1 MGVGGSNIFNKFAI
15 IFVKSKTRSN
25 LPYLGR
31 GIAFSSITYMRTNL
45 LFGILVA
52 LCAAAGL
59 TGCNSA
65 MQAYKKGVRH
75 FEAGEYNLALPQFE
89 KASKGSIDPARLNYY
104 TAESYRL
111 SNRFAEAAPFYQ
123 KAIEAKTTEPD
134 AHFNYAYALKSQ
146 GNYAGALEQMQQF
159 VAAAPRTTP
168 KPTLDKAKREIETL
182 KAIDIIAKNKSLI
195 TLKNMSHLN
204 SPGTEFAPVVR
215 GEELVFTASRKEHMY
230 KNNGLPMLGLYKTK
244 LNQNPDE
251 TGSAPAP
258 ELFSANIF
266 QGDVNEGT
274 PAFSK
279 DGKTMV
285 FARGNNGKRKGGL
298 DVDLYISRLGDGGA
312 WSQPLRLPISDSTA
326 WDGSPAFSGDGKTLY
341 FASNRAGGA
350 GGIDLYRTSIDASGR
365 FSRPVNMGRDINTPG
380 DEMFPY
386 VGPNA
391 KLYFASDGH
400 PGLGKLDVFV
410 ATRSGGVT
418 RVENMGQPINSPSDD
433 FGLIFTEPNKGF
445 MASNR
450 SGGKGDDDIY
460 FFQEGPAADT
470 TTVAQN
476 PPAPI
481 NKVVRYFIAGTVST
495 NETPIS
501 PLDSA
506 RVQILDDATGQPIA
520 EAVTG
525 RPGTFGRYPLQEG
538 KDYTLLAQRRGFLT
552 RREQFTMQGKSI
564 PQIFLTKPETDTT
577 FTVDLLLDRATLNKT
592 FVLEN
597 IYYDLDKYNIRSDAA
612 IELDKLVTILKDN
625 PTLKIELGSHTDA
638 RASDAYNLK
647 LSQNRAKS
655 AVEYIVS
662 KGIEAD
668 RLTYKGYGETQL
680 IVKNAKTEEE
690 HQRNRRT
697 EFKILE
703 L

>member
-1 MGVGGSNIFNKFAI
+1 
-15 IFVKSKTRSN
+15 
-25 LPYLGR
+25 
-31 GIAFSSITYMRTNL
+31 MRINTL
-45 LFGILVA
+45 SVLLVA
-52 LCAAAGL
+52 LGL
-59 TGCNSA
+59 ATGLAGCNSA

-75 FEAGEYNLALPQFE
+75 YDAGEYNLALTQFE

-104 TAESYRL
+104 MAESYRL
-111 SNRFAEAAPFYQ
+111 SNRFGEAVPFYQ
-123 KAIEAKTTEPD
+123 KAIEANTTEPN
-134 AHFNYAYALKSQ
+134 ARFNYAYALKSQ
-146 GNYAGALEQMQQF
+146 GNYPVALEQLQQF
-159 VAAAPRTTP
+159 VANAPRTTA
-168 KPTLDKAKREIETL
+168 KPILDKAKREIETL
-182 KAIDIIAKNKSLI
+182 KAINMIAQNKLQI
-195 TLKNMSHLN
+195 TLKNMSNLN

-215 GEELVFTASRKEHMY
+215 GEELVFTASKKENVY

-244 LNQNPDE
+244 LSQNPDE
-251 TGSAPAP
+251 TGSTVSTGQP
-258 ELFSANIF
+258 ELFSNNVF

-279 DGKTMV
+279 DGKTMI

-298 DVDLYISRLGDGGA
+298 DVDLFISRLGENNT
-312 WSQPLRLPISDSTA
+312 WSQPQRLPISDSTA

-341 FASNRAGGA
+341 FASNRAGGS

-433 FGLIFTEPNKGF
+433 FGLIYIDPTKGF
-445 MASNR
+445 LASNR
-450 SGGKGDDDIY
+450 PGGKGDDDIY

-470 TTVAQN
+470 TTIVQNKRN
-476 PPAPI
+476 PPR
-481 NKVVRYFIAGTVST
+481 VVHYFLAGTVSA
-495 NETPIS
+495 NETPVT

-506 RVQILDDATGQPIA
+506 HVRIIDDATGQPIA
-520 EAVTG
+520 EATTG
-525 RPGTFGRYPLQEG
+525 QPGTFGKYPLQEG
-538 KDYTLLAQRRGFLT
+538 KDYTILAERKGYLT

-564 PQIFLTKPETDTT
+564 PDVFLVKPETDTT
-577 FTVDLLLDRATLNKT
+577 FNVALLLDKATLNKT

-597 IYYDLDKYNIRSDAA
+597 IYYDLDKYNIRPDAA
-612 IELDKLVTILKDN
+612 EELDKLVTILKDN
-625 PTLKIELGSHTDA
+625 PTLKIELSSHTDV
-638 RASDAYNLK
+638 RAADAYNMR
-647 LSQNRAKS
+647 LSQNRAKA
-655 AVEYIVS
+655 AVDYIVS
-662 KGIEAD
+662 KGID
-668 RLTYKGYGETQL
+668 PSRLVAKGYGETQL
-680 IVKNAKTEEE
+680 VVKNAKTEEE

>member
-1 MGVGGSNIFNKFAI
+1 MWI
-15 IFVKSKTRSN
+15 IFVKSKTRLN
-25 LPYLGR
+25 LRYLGR
-31 GIAFSSITYMRTNL
+31 GKFCSLTSMKTITSSVL
-45 LFGILVA
+45 LVVLGLA
-52 LCAAAGL
+52 LGL
-59 TGCNSA
+59 SGCNSA
-65 MQAYKKGVRH
+65 MQSYKKGVRH
-75 FEAGEYNLALPQFE
+75 FDAGEYNLALTQFE
-89 KASKGSIDPARLNYY
+89 KASKGTIDPARLNYY
-104 TAESYRL
+104 VAESYRL
-111 SNRFAEAAPFYQ
+111 SNRFGEAVPYYQ
-123 KAIEAKTTEPD
+123 KAIDANTAEP
-134 AHFNYAYALKSQ
+134 AARFNYAYALKSQ
-146 GNYAGALEQMQQF
+146 GNYAEALKQLQEF
-159 VAAAPRTTP
+159 VANAPKNTA
-168 KPTLDKAKREIETL
+168 KATLDKAKREVETL
-182 KAIDIIAKNKSLI
+182 KAIDIIARNKSMI
-195 TLKNMSHLN
+195 TLRNMANLN
-204 SPGTEFAPVVR
+204 SPGAEFAPVVR
-215 GEELVFTASRKEHMY
+215 GEELIFTASRKEQVY
-230 KNNGLPMLGLYKTK
+230 KNNGQHMLGLYKTK
-244 LNQNPDE
+244 LNQRPDE
-251 TGSAPAP
+251 TGTSPAP
-258 ELFSANIF
+258 EPFSTNVF

-274 PAFSK
+274 PAFTK

-298 DVDLYISRLGDGGA
+298 DVDLFISRLGEGGV

-326 WDGSPAFSGDGKTLY
+326 WDGSPAFSGDGRTLY

-365 FSRPVNMGRDINTPG
+365 FSRPVNMGRDINTAG

-433 FGLIFTEPNKGF
+433 FGLIYTDPNKGF
-445 MASNR
+445 LASNR

-460 FFQEGPAADT
+460 FFQEGPDTDT
-470 TTVAQN
+470 TTIAQN
-476 PPAPI
+476 PPANAP
-481 NKVVRYFIAGTVST
+481 KMVHYFIAGTVST
-495 NETPIS
+495 NETPIT

-506 RVQILDDATGQPIA
+506 TVKVIDDATGQPIG
-520 EAVTG
+520 EAVTDK
-525 RPGTFGRYPLQEG
+525 PGTFGKYPLQEG
-538 KDYTLLAQRRGFLT
+538 KDYTVLAQRKGYLT

-564 PQIFLTKPETDTT
+564 PQIFLTKPQTDTT
-577 FTVDLLLDRATLNKT
+577 FTVDLLLDKATLNKT

-597 IYYDLDKYNIRSDAA
+597 IYYDLDKYNIRPDAA
-612 IELDKLVTILKDN
+612 VELDKLVTILQDN

-638 RASDAYNLK
+638 RASDAYNQK

-662 KGIEAD
+662 KGIDAD

>member
-1 MGVGGSNIFNKFAI
+1 M
-15 IFVKSKTRSN
+15 KTNTLSVV
-25 LPYLGR
+25 
-31 GIAFSSITYMRTNL
+31 
-45 LFGILVA
+45 LVA
-52 LCAAAGL
+52 LGLAFVL

-65 MQAYKKGVRH
+65 LQAYKKGVRH
-75 FEAGEYNLALPQFE
+75 FDAGEYNLALNQFQ
-89 KASKGSIDPARLNYY
+89 KASAGTIDAARLNYY

-111 SNRFAEAAPFYQ
+111 SNRFGEAVPFYQ
-123 KAIEAKTTEPD
+123 KVIEANTTEPD
-134 AHFNYAYALKSQ
+134 ARFNYAYALKSQ
-146 GNYAGALEQMQQF
+146 GNYAAALEQLQQF
-159 VAAAPRTTP
+159 VASAPKTTA
-168 KPTLDKAKREIETL
+168 KATLSKAKQEVETL
-182 KAIDIIAKNKSLI
+182 KAIDLIAKNKSLI
-195 TLKNMSHLN
+195 NLKNMGNLN
-204 SPGTEFAPVVR
+204 STGAEFAPVVR
-215 GEELVFTASRKEHMY
+215 GEDLVFTASRKEQTY
-230 KNNGLPMLGLYKTK
+230 KNNGQPMLGLYRTK
-244 LNQNPDE
+244 LPQNPDE
-251 TGSAPAP
+251 TGSALAAGTP
-258 ELFSANIF
+258 ELFSTNVF
-266 QGDVNEGT
+266 QDNVNEGT
-274 PAFSK
+274 PTFTK

-298 DVDLYISRLGDGGA
+298 DVDLFISRLGEGNA
-312 WSQPLRLPISDSTA
+312 WSEPLRLPISDSLA

-365 FSRPVNMGRDINTPG
+365 FTRPVNMGRDINTPG

-386 VGPNA
+386 VGPDA

-418 RVENMGQPINSPSDD
+418 RVENMGQPINSPADD
-433 FGLIFTEPNKGF
+433 FGLIYTAPTSGY

-460 FFQEGPAADT
+460 FFQEGPAKDT
-470 TTVAQN
+470 TTIAQN
-476 PPAPI
+476 PPADAP
-481 NKVVRYFIAGTVST
+481 KTVRYFIAGTVSA

-506 RVQILDDATGQPIA
+506 KVRILDDATGQPIA
-520 EAVTG
+520 EVTTG
-525 RPGTFGRYPLQEG
+525 QPGTFGKYPLQEG
-538 KDYTLLAQRRGFLT
+538 KDYTILAERRGYLT
-552 RREQFTMQGKSI
+552 RREPFTMQGKSI
-564 PQIFLTKPETDTT
+564 PPVFLTKPVTDTT
-577 FTVDLLLDRATLNKT
+577 FNVAIVLDKATLNKT
-592 FVLEN
+592 FVLDN
-597 IYYDLDKYNIRSDAA
+597 IYYDLDKYNIRPDAA
-612 IELDKLVTILKDN
+612 DELDKLVTILKDN

-638 RASDAYNLK
+638 RASDAYNQK

-662 KGIEAD
+662 KGVETD

-680 IVKNAKTEEE
+680 IVQNAKTEEE

>member
-1 MGVGGSNIFNKFAI
+1 MKINTLSVLLIAVGM
-15 IFVKSKTRSN
+15 T
-25 LPYLGR
+25 
-31 GIAFSSITYMRTNL
+31 T
-45 LFGILVA
+45 
-52 LCAAAGL
+52 GL
-59 TGCNSA
+59 MGCNSA

-75 FEAGEYNLALPQFE
+75 YDAGEYNLALSQFQ
-89 KASKGSIDPARLNYY
+89 KAAKGNIDPARLNYY

-111 SNRFAEAAPFYQ
+111 SNRFSEAAPFYQ
-123 KAIEAKTTEPD
+123 KAIEANTTEPD
-134 AHFNYAYALKSQ
+134 ARLNYAYALKSQ
-146 GNYAGALEQMQQF
+146 GNYTGALDQLQQY
-159 VAAAPRTTP
+159 VAHAPKTTA
-168 KPTLDKAKREIETL
+168 KATLDKARREVETL
-182 KAIDIIAKNKSLI
+182 KAIDLIAKNKSLI
-195 TLKNMSHLN
+195 TLKNMGNLN
-204 SPGTEFAPVVR
+204 SAGAEFAPVVR
-215 GEELVFTASRKEHMY
+215 GEELVFTASRKDQTY

-244 LNQNPDE
+244 LNQKPDE
-251 TGSAPAP
+251 TGNAGGASGTP
-258 ELFSANIF
+258 EVFSTNVF

-298 DVDLYISRLGDGGA
+298 DVDLYISRLGEGNT

-391 KLYFASDGH
+391 KLYFSSDGH

-418 RVENMGQPINSPSDD
+418 RVENMGQPINSPADD
-433 FGLIFTEPNKGF
+433 FGLIYTDPTKGF

-450 SGGKGDDDIY
+450 GGGKGDDDIY
-460 FFQEGPAADT
+460 FFQEGPDT
-470 TTVAQN
+470 TTDTPTIAKN
-476 PPAPI
+476 DPPSDAP
-481 NKVVRYFIAGTVST
+481 KTVRYFIAGTVSA
-495 NETPIS
+495 NETTVV

-506 RVQILDDATGQPIA
+506 KVRILDDATGQPIA
-520 EAVTG
+520 EVTTG
-525 RPGTFGRYPLQEG
+525 QAGTFGKYPLQEG
-538 KDYTLLAQRRGFLT
+538 KDYTILAERKGYLT

-564 PQIFLTKPETDTT
+564 PPVFLTKAETDTT
-577 FTVDLLLDRATLNKT
+577 FNVAVLLDRSVLNKT

-597 IYYDLDKYNIRSDAA
+597 IYYDLDKYNIRADASP
-612 IELDKLVTILKDN
+612 ELDKIVVILKDN
-625 PTLKIELGSHTDA
+625 PTLKLELSSHTDT
-638 RASDAYNLK
+638 RSSDAYNMK
-647 LSQNRAKS
+647 LSQNRAKA
-655 AVEYIVS
+655 AVDYIVS
-662 KGIEAD
+662 QGISAD
-668 RLTYKGYGETQL
+668 RLVAKGYGETRL
-680 IVKNAKTEEE
+680 VIKNAKTEEE
-690 HQRNRRT
+690 HQKNRRT
-697 EFKILE
+697 EIKILE

>member
-1 MGVGGSNIFNKFAI
+1 MKSNT
-15 IFVKSKTRSN
+15 VLVLT
-25 LPYLGR
+25 
-31 GIAFSSITYMRTNL
+31 
-45 LFGILVA
+45 VA
-52 LCAAAGL
+52 LSMAL
-59 TGCNSA
+59 TLSGCNSA
-65 MQAYKKGVRH
+65 MQSYKKGIRH
-75 FEAGEYNLALPQFE
+75 FDAGEYNLALSQFK
-89 KASKGSIDPARLNYY
+89 KAETGSIDPARLNYY
-104 TAESYRL
+104 EAESYRL
-111 SNRFAEAAPFYQ
+111 SNRFGEAAPFYK
-123 KAIEAKTTEPD
+123 KAIDADTKEAD
-134 AHFNYAYALKSQ
+134 ARLNYTYALKSQ
-146 GNYAGALEQMQQF
+146 GSYDAALEQLQQY
-159 VAAAPRTTP
+159 VANVPKTTA
-168 KPTLDKAKREIETL
+168 KTTLDKARREVETL
-182 KAIDIIAKNKSLI
+182 KAINLIAQNKSLI
-195 TLKNMSHLN
+195 QLKNMGNLN
-204 SPGTEFAPVVR
+204 STGAEFAPVVR
-215 GEELVFTASRKEHMY
+215 GEELVFTASRKDNIY

-244 LNQNPDE
+244 LPQKPDE
-251 TGSAPAP
+251 TGTTMTTGTP
-258 ELFSANIF
+258 EVFSTNVF
-266 QGDVNEGT
+266 EGNVNEGT
-274 PAFSK
+274 PAFTK

-285 FARGNNGKRKGGL
+285 FARGNNGKRKGGA
-298 DVDLYISRLGDGGA
+298 DVDLFISRVGEANA
-312 WSQPLRLPISDSTA
+312 WSEPLRLPISDSLA

-386 VGPNA
+386 VGPDA

-418 RVENMGQPINSPSDD
+418 RIENMGQPINSPADD
-433 FGLIFTEPNKGF
+433 FGLIYTNPTSGY

-460 FFQEGPAADT
+460 FFQEGLAQDT
-470 TTVAQN
+470 TTIVQT
-476 PPAPI
+476 PPAGSP
-481 NKVVRYFIAGTVST
+481 KTVRYFIAGIVSA
-495 NETPIS
+495 NETPIT

-506 RVQILDDATGQPIA
+506 KVRILDDATGQSIA
-520 EAVTG
+520 ETTTG
-525 RPGTFGRYPLQEG
+525 QPGTFGKYPLQEG
-538 KDYTLLAQRRGFLT
+538 KDYTILAERKGYLT

-564 PQIFLTKPETDTT
+564 PPVFLTKAITDTT
-577 FTVDLLLDRATLNKT
+577 FNVALLLDKATLNKT
-592 FVLEN
+592 FALEN
-597 IYYDLDKYNIRSDAA
+597 IYYDLNKYNIRPDAA
-612 IELDKLVTILKDN
+612 EELDKLVTILKDN

-638 RASDAYNLK
+638 RDTDAYNQK

-662 KGIEAD
+662 KGVDAD

>member
-1 MGVGGSNIFNKFAI
+1 MSC
-15 IFVKSKTRSN
+15 
-25 LPYLGR
+25 L
-31 GIAFSSITYMRTNL
+31 
-45 LFGILVA
+45 A
-52 LCAAAGL
+52 LGL

-75 FEAGEYNLALPQFE
+75 YDAGEYNLALNQFQ
-89 KASKGSIDPARLNYY
+89 KASKGTIDPARLNYY
-104 TAESYRL
+104 MAESYRL
-111 SNRFAEAAPFYQ
+111 SNRFGEAAPFYQ
-123 KAIEAKTTEPD
+123 KAIAANTTEPD
-134 AHFNYAYALKSQ
+134 ARFNYAYALKSQ
-146 GNYAGALEQMQQF
+146 GQYGDALEQLQSY
-159 VAAAPRTTP
+159 VANAPKTVAKT
-168 KPTLDKAKREIETL
+168 TLDKARREVETL
-182 KAIDIIAKNKSLI
+182 RAIDVISKNKLLI
-195 TLKNMSHLN
+195 NLRNMNNLN
-204 SPGTEFAPVVR
+204 SPGAEFAPVVR
-215 GEELVFTASRKEHMY
+215 GEELIFTSSRKEQVY
-230 KNNGLPMLGLYKTK
+230 KNNGQQMLGLYKAK

-251 TGSAPAP
+251 TGTTPAP
-258 ELFSANIF
+258 ELFSTTIF

-285 FARGNNGKRKGGL
+285 LARGNNGKRKGGL
-298 DVDLYISRLGDGGA
+298 DVDLYISRLGEANA

-386 VGPNA
+386 VAPNA

-418 RVENMGQPINSPSDD
+418 RVENMGQPINSSADD
-433 FGLIFTEPNKGF
+433 FGLIYTDATKGF
-445 MASNR
+445 LASNR
-450 SGGKGDDDIY
+450 TGGKGDDDIY
-460 FFQEGPAADT
+460 FFQEGPATDT
-470 TTVAQN
+470 STIAKN
-476 PPAPI
+476 PPADAP
-481 NKVVRYFIAGTVST
+481 KTVRYFIAGTVSA
-495 NETPIS
+495 NETPIA

-506 RVQILDDATGQPIA
+506 RVRILDDATGQPIA
-520 EAVTG
+520 EVTTG
-525 RPGTFGRYPLQEG
+525 QPGTFGKYPLQEG
-538 KDYTLLAQRRGFLT
+538 KDYTLLAERRGYLT
-552 RREQFTMQGKSI
+552 RREAFTMQGKSI
-564 PQIFLTKPETDTT
+564 PPVFLTKAQTDTT
-577 FTVDLLLDRATLNKT
+577 FNVAILLDKATLNKT

-597 IYYDLDKYNIRSDAA
+597 IYYDLDKYNIRTDAA
-612 IELDKLVTILKDN
+612 EELDKLVTILKDN
-625 PTLKIELGSHTDA
+625 PTLKIELGSHTDT
-638 RASDAYNLK
+638 RASNAYNNT

-662 KGIEAD
+662 KGIDAS
-668 RLTYKGYGETQL
+668 RMVAKGYGETVL
-680 IVKNAKTEEE
+680 IVKNAQTEEE

>member
-1 MGVGGSNIFNKFAI
+1 MKIN
-15 IFVKSKTRSN
+15 T
-25 LPYLGR
+25 
-31 GIAFSSITYMRTNL
+31 SSAL
-45 LFGILVA
+45 LVVLSVA
-52 LCAAAGL
+52 LGL
-59 TGCNSA
+59 SGCNSA

-75 FEAGEYNLALPQFE
+75 FDAGEYNMALGQFQ
-89 KASKGSIDPARLNYY
+89 KATKGDIDPARLNYY
-104 TAESYRL
+104 VAESYRL
-111 SNRFAEAAPFYQ
+111 SNRFAEAAPYYQ
-123 KAIEAKTTEPD
+123 KAIEADTKEVD

-146 GNYAGALEQMQQF
+146 GNYAGALDQLQQY
-159 VAAAPRTTP
+159 VASAPKTTP
-168 KPTLDKAKREIETL
+168 KTVLDKARREIETL
-182 KAIDIIAKNKSLI
+182 KAIDVIAKNKALI
-195 TLKNMSHLN
+195 TLKNMSNLN
-204 SPGTEFAPVVR
+204 SPGTEFAPVIK
-215 GEELVFTASRKEHMY
+215 GEELVFTASRKEQVY

-244 LNQNPDE
+244 LNQTPDE
-251 TGSAPAP
+251 TGSAGPP
-258 ELFSANIF
+258 EPFSTNVF

-279 DGKTMV
+279 DGKMMV

-298 DVDLYISRLGDGGA
+298 DVDLYLSRLGEGNV

-386 VGPNA
+386 VAPDA

-418 RVENMGQPINSPSDD
+418 RVANMGQPINSPADD
-433 FGLIFTEPNKGF
+433 FGLIYTKPNEGYL
-445 MASNR
+445 ASNR
-450 SGGKGDDDIY
+450 PGGKGDDDIY
-460 FFQEGPAADT
+460 FFQEGPASDT
-470 TTVAQN
+470 TTIAQN
-476 PPAPI
+476 TPKDAP
-481 NKVVRYFIAGTVST
+481 KTVRYFLAGTVSA
-495 NETPIS
+495 NETPVA

-506 RVQILDDATGQPIA
+506 RVRIIDDASGQPIA
-520 EAVTG
+520 EVTTG
-525 RPGTFGRYPLQEG
+525 QPGTFGKYPLQEG
-538 KDYTLLAQRRGFLT
+538 KDYTILAERKGYLT
-552 RREQFTMQGKSI
+552 RREPFTMQGKSI
-564 PQIFLTKPETDTT
+564 PQIFLTKSQTDTT
-577 FTVDLLLDRATLNKT
+577 FNVAILLDRATLNKT

-597 IYYDLDKYNIRSDAA
+597 IYYDLDKFNIRPDAA
-612 IELDKLVTILKDN
+612 EELDKLVTILKDN
-625 PTLKIELGSHTDA
+625 PTLKIELSSHTDV
-638 RASDAYNLK
+638 RAPDAYNMR

-655 AVEYIVS
+655 AVEYIAS
-662 KGIEAD
+662 KGVDAS
-668 RLTYKGYGETQL
+668 RLVAKGYGETQL

>member
-1 MGVGGSNIFNKFAI
+1 
-15 IFVKSKTRSN
+15 
-25 LPYLGR
+25 
-31 GIAFSSITYMRTNL
+31 MRINTL
-45 LFGILVA
+45 SVLLVA
-52 LCAAAGL
+52 LGLAFGL

-75 FEAGEYNLALPQFE
+75 YDAGEYNLALTQFQ
-89 KASKGSIDPARLNYY
+89 KAAKGDIDPARLNYY

-111 SNRFAEAAPFYQ
+111 SNRFSEAAPFYQ
-123 KAIEAKTTEPD
+123 KALEANTTEPD

-146 GNYAGALEQMQQF
+146 GNYAGALEQLQQY
-159 VAAAPRTTP
+159 VANAPKTTA
-168 KPTLDKAKREIETL
+168 KPVLDKARREVETL
-182 KAIDIIAKNKSLI
+182 RAIDIIAQNKSLI
-195 TLKNMSHLN
+195 NLRNMGNLN
-204 SPGTEFAPVVR
+204 SPGAEFAPVIR
-215 GEELVFTASRKEHMY
+215 GEELVFTASRKENVY
-230 KNNGLPMLGLYKTK
+230 KNNGQQMLGLYRTK
-244 LNQNPDE
+244 LNQKPDE
-251 TGSAPAP
+251 TGSTGASGQP
-258 ELFSANIF
+258 ELFSTSIF

-279 DGKTMV
+279 DGKTMIL
-285 FARGNNGKRKGGL
+285 ARGNNGKRKGGL
-298 DVDLYISRLGDGGA
+298 DVDLYISRLGEGNA

-326 WDGSPAFSGDGKTLY
+326 WDGSPAFSADGKTLY

-386 VGPNA
+386 VAQNA

-418 RVENMGQPINSPSDD
+418 RVENMGQPINSPADD
-433 FGLIFTEPNKGF
+433 FGLIYTTPTEGF

-460 FFQEGPAADT
+460 FFQEG
-470 TTVAQN
+470 VAPGTPTIAQT
-476 PPAPI
+476 PPANAP
-481 NKVVRYFIAGTVST
+481 KTVRYFIAGTVSA
-495 NETPIS
+495 NETPVA

-506 RVQILDDATGQPIA
+506 RVRILDDATGQPIA
-520 EAVTG
+520 EATTG
-525 RPGTFGRYPLQEG
+525 QPGTFGKYPLQEG
-538 KDYTLLAQRRGFLT
+538 KDYTILAERRGYLT
-552 RREQFTMQGKSI
+552 RRETFTMQGKSI
-564 PQIFLTKPETDTT
+564 PAIFLTKPQTDTT
-577 FTVDLLLDRATLNKT
+577 FNVALLLDKATLNKT

-612 IELDKLVTILKDN
+612 SELDKLVAILQDN

-638 RASDAYNLK
+638 RATDAYNQK

-662 KGIEAD
+662 KGIDAS
-668 RLTYKGYGETQL
+668 RMTYKGYGETLL